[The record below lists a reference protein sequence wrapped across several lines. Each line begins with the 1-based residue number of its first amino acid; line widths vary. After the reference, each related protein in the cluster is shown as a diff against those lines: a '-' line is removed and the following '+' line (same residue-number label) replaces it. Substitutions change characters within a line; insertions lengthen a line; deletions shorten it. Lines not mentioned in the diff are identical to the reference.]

1 MTKVTLEIEGM
12 ACSMCESHI
21 NEAVRKA
28 FDVKKMSSSHSKN
41 QTVILTEQ
49 EIDEQA
55 LRQVI
60 DATGYRVSSIRS
72 EPYQKKGL
80 FSFGR

>member
-21 NEAVRKA
+21 NEAVLKA
-28 FDVKKMSSSHSKN
+28 FDVKKVSSSHSKN

>member
-12 ACSMCESHI
+12 ACSMCGSHI

-28 FDVKKMSSSHSKN
+28 FDVKKVSSSHSKN

>member
-28 FDVKKMSSSHSKN
+28 FDVKKVSSSHSKN

-60 DATGYRVSSIRS
+60 DATRFHYVIQRT
-72 EPYQKKGL
+72 K
-80 FSFGR
+80 

>member
-28 FDVKKMSSSHSKN
+28 FDVKKVSSS
-41 QTVILTEQ
+41 QQ
-49 EIDEQA
+49 
-55 LRQVI
+55 
-60 DATGYRVSSIRS
+60 
-72 EPYQKKGL
+72 QKSDRHPHRAGD
-80 FSFGR
+80 R

>member
-28 FDVKKMSSSHSKN
+28 FDVKRVSSSHSKN

>member
-1 MTKVTLEIEGM
+1 M

-21 NEAVRKA
+21 NEAVPKA
-28 FDVKKMSSSHSKN
+28 FDVKKGERIPQQKIRPSSS
-41 QTVILTEQ
+41 TEQ

-60 DATGYRVSSIRS
+60 DATVAIGYRPSGASPIRRR
-72 EPYQKKGL
+72 L

>member
-28 FDVKKMSSSHSKN
+28 FDVKKVSSSHSKN

-60 DATGYRVSSIRS
+60 DSTGYRVSSIRS

>member
-28 FDVKKMSSSHSKN
+28 FDVKKVSSSHSKN

>member
-28 FDVKKMSSSHSKN
+28 FDVKKVSTSHSKN

>member
-28 FDVKKMSSSHSKN
+28 FDVKKVSSSHSKN

-80 FSFGR
+80 FSFGS

>member
-28 FDVKKMSSSHSKN
+28 FDVKKVSSSRSKN

>member
-28 FDVKKMSSSHSKN
+28 FDVNKVSASHINN
-41 QTVILTEQ
+41 QYVILTEQ

>member
-1 MTKVTLEIEGM
+1 
-12 ACSMCESHI
+12 MCIRDSI

-28 FDVKKMSSSHSKN
+28 FDVKKVSSSHSKN

>member
-1 MTKVTLEIEGM
+1 MTKVTQEIESM

-28 FDVKKMSSSHSKN
+28 FDVKKVSASHSKN